1 MTSSAPALSP
11 VCIAIARSPTA
22 SLPDTGPRTASIESD
37 GDAIGLCQA
46 HEDVIR
52 GGWLAFGWFL
62 PGIALL
68 IAHLRRPKLPVLTG
82 ALPEIEHA
90 CIERLRDCQVA
101 GARQGLVG
109 AIVTVSV
116 NGLVNSLPGW
126 QPTQEGVS
134 GAIVLVLANL
144 VLGAILARA
153 WVRSVLA
160 FQAPPLKLMTLLLC
174 VAYLLVCVVS
184 LAVLLVALAT

>member
-1 MTSSAPALSP
+1 MTSSAPAPCPL
-11 VCIAIARSPTA
+11 CIAIAQSRTA
-22 SLPDTGPRTASIESD
+22 SLLDKGPAIESIEPE
-37 GDAIGLCQA
+37 GDAIELCQE

-52 GGWLAFGWFL
+52 GGWLAFGWLL

-68 IAHLRRPKLPVLTG
+68 IAHLRSPKLPLLTG
-82 ALPEIEHA
+82 ASPEFERA
-90 CIERLRDCQVA
+90 CIERLKDCQVT
-101 GARQGLVG
+101 GARQGFVG
-109 AIVTVSV
+109 AIVTVIV
-116 NGLVNSLPGW
+116 NGLVNSLPDW

-144 VLGAILARA
+144 VLGVILVRA

-160 FQAPPLKLMTLLLC
+160 FQAPPLKLLTLFLC
-174 VAYLLVCVVS
+174 VIFLLVCVVS